1 MRSLSTPSSPMCN
14 ALYVWDC
21 YKNTCIYQ
29 YFYGNSASTT
39 GVLANETFTFGTN
52 GTRVSVPKIA
62 FGCRNLNAG
71 SLYNGSGMV
80 GFGRGPLSLVSQLG
94 VPRFSYCLTSFMSI
108 VPSRLYFGAYAMLN
122 TTNTSDS
129 DPVQSTPFIVNPAL
143 PTMYYLNMT
152 GISVGGD
159 LLPVDPSVFTINDA
173 DGTGG
178 VITDQRWSPRTRPRP
193 WRPTA

>member
-1 MRSLSTPSSPMCN
+1 MCN